1 MNRLVHGRQREA
13 NLNCMLSEKKCPF
26 LALSV
31 DARNKLTLLYDV
43 FFSMFIIIKNFF
55 YFYLPFV
62 PSELV

>member
-1 MNRLVHGRQREA
+1 
-13 NLNCMLSEKKCPF
+13 MLSEKKCPF